1 MSHFLVAPR
10 VVAETDLV
18 ATLPE
23 RAARL
28 LAGQLDLVFFE
39 PPIALSG
46 FELVQLWHERTAASA
61 AHQWLR
67 GAIDKAAPRA
77 SKATRSRQREA

>member
-23 RAARL
+23 RAARP
-28 LAGQLDLVFFE
+28 LARQLDLVFFE

-46 FELVQLWHERTAASA
+46 FEPVQLWHESTAASA

>member
-23 RAARL
+23 HAA
-28 LAGQLDLVFFE
+28 QLDLVFFE